1 MSTVLIVDD
10 SATMRKIIS
19 MHLEASGL
27 AIDTVLQADN
37 GEAAME
43 LLASNQVDLVLS
55 DMNMPGM
62 GGLGLLDALR
72 TAGNAVPVV
81 VISSEG
87 AEALM
92 ATARA
97 AGADG
102 YLAKPFDPVRLDKIL
117 GPLLEASCHR

>member
-10 SATMRKIIS
+10 SATMRKIIT

-27 AIDTVLQADN
+27 EIDTVLQAGN

-43 LLASNQVDLVLS
+43 LLASNRVDLVLS

-87 AEALM
+87 ADALM

-102 YLAKPFDPVRLDKIL
+102 YLEKPFDPVRLANIL